1 MSDVRIDLDGLAATA
16 SRARSLASDFDG
28 AERIADDL
36 GSLTGHSGLSSRIE
50 DFGGKW
56 DVAREDLRDSLTSL
70 ADFMQAIVDTF
81 RDLDQTMADGGE
93 G

>member
-1 MSDVRIDLDGLAATA
+1 MSDVRMDLARLGETVESARLLATT
-16 SRARSLASDFDG
+16 FDE
-28 AERIADDL
+28 AESFADDL
-36 GSLTGHSGLSSRIE
+36 GALTGHDGLAGKIE

-56 DVAREDLRDSLTSL
+56 DIAREELRDGLRSQ

-81 RDLDQTMADGGE
+81 TDLDRTMAEDE